1 MIEIAIGLTVA
12 SLLILLGALLGRY
25 LELRSARGRPSER

>member
-12 SLLILLGALLGRY
+12 SLLILLVALVGRY
-25 LELRSARGRPSER
+25 LEIRSERGRPSER

>member
-25 LELRSARGRPSER
+25 LQLRAEGGRPSER

>member
-12 SLLILLGALLGRY
+12 SLLILLVALLGRY
-25 LELRSARGRPSER
+25 LELRSERERPS